1 MYFIEEYLY
10 GFRPERANG
19 QKRVMG
25 SSMLAGKDKGLF
37 ELHPQLL
44 PSLSPLYLSKFVL
57 VFGTCDR
64 K

>member
-37 ELHPQLL
+37 DFTHNYYLL
-44 PSLSPLYLSKFVL
+44 CLLYICPSLY
-57 VFGTCDR
+57 
-64 K
+64 